1 MSRYRTYGKLDDP
14 YESEGD
20 IFFTRMNNR
29 LRPTQLQPGE
39 VQLSQNGRM
48 FQDGTWQPRKG
59 LETLAGSITLD
70 TNAIRLPYVI
80 RRAKRAG
87 GVVILTM
94 METPNLGFSEGGKIT
109 VEGLTGFTDT
119 PNGTFTIKAISRV
132 NKQISFD
139 QTGSNESFTASSSSV
154 AGPGEQIATTLSFT
168 INDQGSSEILG
179 GGLYSDPNSENIDDY
194 VLTVGNN
201 FCSAFRLRDRTEFK
215 LDYPSSETITDRCQI
230 LQSFNKLLILR
241 GKKTAL
247 ECKPVLTSKSI
258 LSASQA
264 GTVITVN
271 VTAHGLNANDYV
283 TIQGLENYTNDPN
296 GSYSVATASTNSF
309 TVTATTSAIWPGS
322 FNASGSVIE
331 YFNAFT
337 LVPSGAYT
345 VPSFIT
351 DLEASSDGKG
361 QVTVNEPLH
370 GLQKGTELTIILG
383 SGNFESFANTNV
395 RVSETSLNQFK
406 FNLAVE
412 ETTSETIV
420 LSHPQAI
427 AYFIH
432 QPAAPF
438 GALNQR
444 RLWLPYFYTSDANPV
459 QSGNTDQIIASD
471 ILDSDTFDVIG
482 NQFKITGGSSDFITA
497 IEPFTENTLV
507 VFGRRSVHRL
517 NGVSGSLADVQVNV
531 ITPDIGCA
539 ARGSVAQVANKVI
552 FLSDQGV
559 YALEFK
565 DEYNLRGLEIPLSE
579 SISPIIER
587 INQSYIDKAV
597 GAYFDN
603 RYFLAVPL
611 DGAIENSAV
620 LVYNFI
626 TGGWES
632 IDTVGSLQFN
642 VMDMVVGR
650 EEAQNFL
657 YLISSLGSIHKVDGF
672 DGNDQVSVVTGDNE
686 AETIAVESILTTRE
700 YDADTIERKFYN
712 RAELHLKSSP
722 FEDTDAVISFDS
734 SDPDNTRTG
743 ITVNGLLGSDL
754 ALDED
759 ASIRASVR
767 MEGFGCS
774 ATIKPSKGRPKVRAV
789 KLDARIINRK
799 TTSLT

>member
-14 YESEGD
+14 YQSEGD
-20 IFFTRMNNR
+20 MFFTRMNSR
-29 LRPTQLQPGE
+29 LRPTQLEPGE

-48 FQDGTWQPRKG
+48 FLDGTWQPRKG

-70 TNAIRLPYVI
+70 TNAIRLPFVI

-94 METPNLGFSEGGKIT
+94 MQTPNLGFTEGDKIT

-119 PNGTFTIKAISRV
+119 PNGTFTIKTISRV

-154 AGPGEQIATTLSFT
+154 AGPGERIATTLDFT
-168 INDQGSSEILG
+168 INDQGSSEIHG
-179 GGLYSDPNSENIDDY
+179 GGMFSDPNSENIDDY
-194 VLTVGNN
+194 ILTVGNN

-215 LDYPSSETITDRCQI
+215 LDYPGNETITTRCQI

-247 ECKPVLTSKSI
+247 ECKPVLSSKSI
-258 LSASQA
+258 LSASQT
-264 GTVITVN
+264 GTTITVN
-271 VTAHGLNANDYV
+271 APAHGLSANDYV
-283 TIQGLENYTNDPN
+283 TIIGLEDFTSDPN
-296 GSYSVATASTNSF
+296 GCYSVATASTNTF
-309 TVTATTSAIWPGS
+309 TVTATTSATET

-331 YFNAFT
+331 YFNPFT
-337 LVPSGAYT
+337 LVPSGDYT

-351 DLEASSDGKG
+351 DLSASSDGKG
-361 QVTVNEPLH
+361 QVEVTELLH
-370 GLQKGTELTIILG
+370 GLSQGDELTIIKG
-383 SGNFESFANTNV
+383 TGNFESLANTKV
-395 RVSETSLNQFK
+395 RVSETSLNGFK
-406 FNLAVE
+406 FNLAVP

-444 RLWLPYFYTSDANPV
+444 RLWLPYFHTSDANPT
-459 QSGNTDQIIASD
+459 QTGNTDEIIASD

-482 NQFKITGGSSDFITA
+482 GQFKVTGGSSDFITA
-497 IEPFTENTLV
+497 IEPFTENTLI
-507 VFGRRSVHRL
+507 VFGRRSVHRM
-517 NGVSGSLADVQVNV
+517 NGVSGSLADVQTNV
-531 ITPDIGCA
+531 ITPDLGCA
-539 ARGSVAQVANKVI
+539 ARGSIAQVANKVI

-559 YALEFK
+559 YALEFI
-565 DEYNLRGLEIPLSE
+565 DEYNLRGLEVPLSE
-579 SISPIIER
+579 SISPIMNR

-597 GAYFDN
+597 GTYFDN
-603 RYFLAVPL
+603 RYYLAVPL
-611 DGAIENSAV
+611 DGAIENSAI

-626 TGGWES
+626 TAGWES
-632 IDTVGSLQFN
+632 IDTVGTLQFN

-650 EEAQNFL
+650 EGAQNFL
-657 YLISSLGSIHKVDGF
+657 YLVSSTGSIHKVDGF
-672 DGNDQVSVVTGDNE
+672 DGSDQTSVAVGDNE
-686 AETIAVESILTTRE
+686 AQTVAVESILTTRE
-700 YDADTIERKFYN
+700 YDAETIDRKFYN
-712 RAELHLKSSP
+712 RAELHLESSQ
-722 FEDTDAVISFDS
+722 FADSDAAISFES

-754 ALDED
+754 ALNED
-759 ASIRASVR
+759 ASVRASVR

>member
-1 MSRYRTYGKLDDP
+1 MSRYRSYGQLDDE
-14 YESEGD
+14 YKSEGD
-20 IFFTRMNNR
+20 LFFTRMNSR

-48 FQDGTWQPRKG
+48 FLDGTWQPRKG

-94 METPNLGFSEGGKIT
+94 METPNLGFVEGGKIT
-109 VEGLTGFTDT
+109 VEGLAGFTDT
-119 PNGTFTIKAISRV
+119 PNGTFTIKTISRV

-139 QTGSNESFTASSSSV
+139 QTGTNESFTASSSSV
-154 AGPGEQIATTLSFT
+154 AGPGERIATTLDFT

-215 LDYPSSETITDRCQI
+215 LDFPSTETVTDRCQI

-241 GKKTAL
+241 GKKTSL

-258 LSASQA
+258 LSASQT

-271 VTAHGLNANDYV
+271 ATAHGLSANDYV
-283 TIQGLENYTNDPN
+283 TLIGLEDYTNNPN
-296 GSYSVATASTNSF
+296 GCYSVATASTNSF
-309 TVTATTSAIWPGS
+309 TVTATTTATET
-322 FNASGSVIE
+322 FNASGAVIE

-337 LVPSGAYT
+337 LVASGDYT
-345 VPSFIT
+345 VPSYIT
-351 DLEASSDGKG
+351 DLAASSDGKG
-361 QVTVNEPLH
+361 QVTVNENSH
-370 GLQKGTELTIILG
+370 GLERGADLTIIKG
-383 SGNFESFANTNV
+383 TGNFESLANTKV
-395 RVSETSLNQFK
+395 RVSEVSTNQFK
-406 FNLAVE
+406 FNLAVP
-412 ETTSETIV
+412 ETASETIV

-427 AYFIH
+427 SYFIH

-482 NQFKITGGSSDFITA
+482 NQFKVTGGSSDFITA

-539 ARGSVAQVANKVI
+539 ARGSVALVANKVI

-559 YALEFK
+559 YALEFI

-579 SISPIIER
+579 SIHPVIER
-587 INQSYIDKAV
+587 INQSYIDKAI

-642 VMDMVVGR
+642 IMDMVVGR
-650 EEAQNFL
+650 EGAQNNL
-657 YLISSLGSIHKVDGF
+657 YLVSSSGSIHKVDGF
-672 DGNDQVSVVTGDNE
+672 DGNDQVSVVVGDNE
-686 AETIAVESILTTRE
+686 AQTVAVESILTTRE
-700 YDADTIERKFYN
+700 YDAETIERKFYN

-722 FEDTDAVISFDS
+722 FEDTDADISFDS
-734 SDPDNTRTG
+734 SDPDNTRSG

-754 ALDED
+754 ALNED
-759 ASIRASVR
+759 ASLRASVR

-789 KLDARIINRK
+789 KMDARIINRK

>member
-1 MSRYRTYGKLDDP
+1 MSRYRSYGQLDDE
-14 YESEGD
+14 YKSEGD
-20 IFFTRMNNR
+20 LFFTRMNSR

-48 FQDGTWQPRKG
+48 FLDGTWQPRKG
-59 LETLAGSITLD
+59 LETLSGSITLD
-70 TNAIRLPYVI
+70 EDAVRFPFII
-80 RRAKRAG
+80 RRAKRVNK
-87 GVVILTM
+87 VVILTFIK
-94 METPNLGFSEGGKIT
+94 TPNLGFAEGSKIT

-119 PNGTFTIKAISRV
+119 PNGTFTIKTISRV

-139 QTGSNESFTASSSSV
+139 QIGVDESFTALSSSV
-154 AGPGEQIATTLSFT
+154 AGPGERIATTLDFT

-215 LDYPSSETITDRCQI
+215 FDYPSTESVSDRCQV
-230 LQSFNKLLILR
+230 LQSFNKILILR
-241 GKKTAL
+241 GKKTAF
-247 ECKPVLTSKSI
+247 ECKPVLKSKFI
-258 LSASQA
+258 TSASQA
-264 GTVITVN
+264 GNIITVTAN
-271 VTAHGLNANDYV
+271 AHGLNANDYV
-283 TIQGLENYTNDPN
+283 TLIGLENFTNDPN
-296 GSYSVATASTNSF
+296 GCYSVVTASTNSF
-309 TVTATTSAIWPGS
+309 TVTASTTATET

-337 LVPSGAYT
+337 LVASGDYT
-345 VPSFIT
+345 VPSYIT
-351 DLEASSDGKG
+351 DLTASSDGKG
-361 QVTVNEPLH
+361 QVTVNEPGH
-370 GLQKGTELTIILG
+370 GLELGKELTIIKG
-383 SGNFESFANTNV
+383 TGNFDNRANMQV
-395 RVSETSLNQFK
+395 RVSEVTSANQFK
-406 FNLAVE
+406 FNLAVS

-427 AYFIH
+427 SYFIH

-444 RLWLPYFYTSDANPV
+444 RLWLPYFYTSDAKPV
-459 QSGNTDQIIASD
+459 PSGTTDQIIASD
-471 ILDSDTFDVIG
+471 ILDSDTYDVIG
-482 NQFKITGGSSDFITA
+482 NQFKVTGGSSDFITA

-559 YALEFK
+559 YALEFI
-565 DEYNLRGLEIPLSE
+565 DTYNLRGLEIPLSE
-579 SISPIIER
+579 AIAPVIKR
-587 INQSYIDKAV
+587 INQNYIDKAV

-611 DGAIENSAV
+611 DGAIQNNAC

-626 TGGWES
+626 TEGWES
-632 IDTVGSLQFN
+632 IDTVGSMQFN

-650 EEAQNFL
+650 EGAQNFL

-672 DGNDQVSVVTGDNE
+672 DGNDQVSVVTGDSE
-686 AETIAVESILTTRE
+686 AQTLAVDSILTTRE
-700 YDADTIERKFYN
+700 YDAETVDRKFFN
-712 RAELHLKSSP
+712 RAEIHLKSSP
-722 FEDTDAVISFDS
+722 FEDSDASITFDS
-734 SDPDNTRTG
+734 SDPDNTRSG
-743 ITVNGLLGSDL
+743 VSVSGLLGSDL
-754 ALDED
+754 ALNED
-759 ASIRASVR
+759 ASLRASVR

-774 ATIKPSKGRPKVRAV
+774 ATIKPNKGRPKVRAV
-789 KLDARIINRK
+789 KLDGRIINRK